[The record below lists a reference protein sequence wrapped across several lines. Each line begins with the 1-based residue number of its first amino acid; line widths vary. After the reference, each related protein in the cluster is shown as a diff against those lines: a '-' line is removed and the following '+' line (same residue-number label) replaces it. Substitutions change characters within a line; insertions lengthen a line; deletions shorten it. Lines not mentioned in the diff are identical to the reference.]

1 MLGADKPP
9 YYPILYPINW
19 ISYST
24 GIYMTVLLTLERY
37 YAVCILRGTPNLKK
51 TKIVILCVCIF
62 AMLYNLPHF
71 FEEKWNSEGIYND
84 IYPTNFYP
92 MKTTGSGNYGVPAG
106 KTCTT
111 YGKGL

>member
-51 TKIVILCVCIF
+51 TKIVIMCVCIF
-62 AMLYNLPHF
+62 SMLYNLPHF

-84 IYPTNFYP
+84 TESLQG
-92 MKTTGSGNYGVPAG
+92 KPAL
-106 KTCTT
+106 KD
-111 YGKGL
+111 

>member
-1 MLGADKPP
+1 
-9 YYPILYPINW
+9 
-19 ISYST
+19 
-24 GIYMTVLLTLERY
+24 MTVLLTLERY

-62 AMLYNLPHF
+62 SMLYNLPHF

-84 IYPTNFYP
+84 IYTANFYP

-106 KTCTT
+106 KTCTIKT
-111 YGKGL
+111 DPDAKRMSLF

>member
-1 MLGADKPP
+1 
-9 YYPILYPINW
+9 
-19 ISYST
+19 
-24 GIYMTVLLTLERY
+24 MTVLLTLERY

-84 IYPTNFYP
+84 IYNANFYQ

-106 KTCTT
+106 KTCTIKT
-111 YGKGL
+111 DSKQMSLYGKWM